1 MYYKLALRNVKKS
14 FKDYLIYFL
23 TLTFSVCLFYTFN
36 SFQSQQAVMQMNESQ
51 NIMVEQLC
59 ILMNFLSIFVAVVL
73 AFLIL
78 YANNFLIRRRKKEL
92 AIYTLLG
99 MPKRKISKILVYE
112 TLTIGLISLLS
123 GMILGLILSQ
133 ILTAVTASMFSI
145 PLDYHFVFSAIGT
158 IMTLLAFSLIFIITM
173 LFNTLVLNRY
183 KLIDL
188 MNADKKTDELKIK
201 KIWISIILFIISLC
215 CLGWAYYTA
224 LHYGVE
230 AFGLLG
236 PIVLAG
242 SIGTLLFF
250 LSLAG
255 FLLTIVKSNKR
266 IYFKNLNCF
275 ILRQINSNI
284 NSNFI
289 SMSIVC
295 IMLLISIGALSTGLS
310 LNNTINNTIKNS
322 TPYDFSVIAEY
333 GYYPNGSLK
342 NEEDNLLQDA
352 IKKLNLDEK
361 YIKQQ
366 DFVTTYYSDLQFNDP
381 SLLANI
387 KDQTA
392 KSLLELNSNVSITVI
407 PLSSYNTILKKQ
419 NYKPLTL
426 HSDEVYLYTDTE
438 ILSKGIY
445 QILKSKPE
453 ITLYNH
459 KVNICNDSYEN
470 ITVGTDSS
478 INKYLLAM
486 VVPDEIIPENADKH
500 EIFWNVDTTQA
511 TTDVKFAEYFMK
523 NVTDLA
529 DGETDSNFPSFHYY
543 TKQDIYDVNKGMS
556 VILTY
561 IGLYLGTIFMIAS
574 AVILALQQLSQA
586 NDNKKRYMILNK
598 LGTEPKMINRSIL
611 LQVAIYFMMPL
622 ALAIIHSVVGI
633 QLVNT
638 LVVSFGRSDI
648 IMSSFITA
656 GIILIIYGSY
666 FFITYLG
673 YKNIIQTKRFS
684 S

>member
-51 NIMVEQLC
+51 NMMVDQLS
-59 ILMNFLSIFVAVVL
+59 ILMNFLSIFVAIVL

-99 MPKRKISKILVYE
+99 MPRRKISKILVYE
-112 TLTIGLISLLS
+112 TLTIGLISLIS

-133 ILTAVTASMFSI
+133 ILTAVTANMFSV
-145 PLDYHFVFSAIGT
+145 PLDYHFVFSTTGT
-158 IMTLLAFSLIFIITM
+158 IMTLLAFSIIFIITM
-173 LFNTLVLNRY
+173 LFNTVVLNRY

-188 MNADKKTDELKIK
+188 MNADKKNDELKIK
-201 KIWISIILFIISLC
+201 KLWVSIIIFILALI
-215 CLGWAYYTA
+215 CLGWAYYAA
-224 LHYGVE
+224 LHNGVE
-230 AFGLLG
+230 AFGILG
-236 PIVLAG
+236 PIILAG

-295 IMLLISIGALSTGLS
+295 IMLLLSIGALSTGLS
-310 LNNTINNTIKNS
+310 LNNTINSTIKNS

-333 GYYPNGSLK
+333 GYYPNGSLR

-352 IKKLNLDEK
+352 IKKLDLNED
-361 YIKQQ
+361 YIKNQS
-366 DFVTTYYSDLQFNDP
+366 FITTYYADIQLNDS
-381 SLLANI
+381 SLLANVTD
-387 KDQTA
+387 KNTR
-392 KSLLELNSNVSITVI
+392 SLLELNSNTNITII
-407 PLSSYNTILKKQ
+407 PLSSYNKILEKQ
-419 NYKPLTL
+419 DYEPLSL
-426 HSDEVYLYTDTE
+426 NFDEVYLYTDAE
-438 ILSKGIY
+438 MISKGIN
-445 QILKSKPE
+445 QILKAKPE

-459 KVNICNDSYEN
+459 KVKINNDSYEN
-470 ITVGTDSS
+470 ISVATSSS
-478 INKYLLAM
+478 INNYILAM

-500 EIFWNVDTTQA
+500 EIIWNVDTTNSI
-511 TTDVKFAEYFMK
+511 TDLEFANYFMDILPGGSE
-523 NVTDLA
+523 NAST
-529 DGETDSNFPSFHYY
+529 EEFPGFYY
-543 TKQDIYDVNKGMS
+543 STKQDIYDVNKGMS

-561 IGLYLGTIFMIAS
+561 IGIYLGTVFMIAS

-598 LGTEPKMINRSIL
+598 LGTEPKMINHSIL
-611 LQVAIYFMMPL
+611 LQIAIYFMMPL
-622 ALAIIHSVVGI
+622 ALAIIHSIVGI
-633 QLVNT
+633 QTVNVLVT
-638 LVVSFGRSDI
+638 SFGRSDI
-648 IMSSFITA
+648 LMSSSITA
-656 GIILIIYGSY
+656 AIIILVYGSY
-666 FFITYLG
+666 FLITYLG
-673 YKNIIQTKRFS
+673 YKNIIQTKQ
-684 S
+684 